1 MDHQTRHEIWVIAAI
16 GLAPV
21 PLFTAIAVI
30 TTLQ

>member
-1 MDHQTRHEIWVIAAI
+1 MDSQTKHELLVIAAV

-30 TTLQ
+30 ATMQ

>member
-1 MDHQTRHEIWVIAAI
+1 MDSQTKHELWMIAAI

-30 TTLQ
+30 ATLQ